1 MAAMMPMCLLADPYV
16 QLESQLEKQE
26 KTHNASLRSV
36 RNVDRTVRD
45 LEAQIARRDKT
56 TQQLNEDIAKGRDK
70 IERLLQTI
78 DELQAEEA
86 SSQLTARRAER
97 DLREEKEKALRLER
111 ELEGWKGLRIEKGGL
126 GKGNEWGGSI
136 RGTPRSRVG
145 SGAFGSDGVRRKL
158 SDSKGFL

>member
-1 MAAMMPMCLLADPYV
+1 
-16 QLESQLEKQE
+16 
-26 KTHNASLRSV
+26 
-36 RNVDRTVRD
+36 
-45 LEAQIARRDKT
+45 IARRDKT
-56 TQQLNEDIAKGRDK
+56 AQQLADDVSKGRDK

-86 SSQLTARRAER
+86 STQLAARRAER

-111 ELEGWKGLRIEKGGL
+111 ELEGWKGLRMEKGGGGL
-126 GKGNEWGGSI
+126 GKVEWNGSL

-145 SGAFGSDGVRRKL
+145 SGVGFGEGVKRQM

>member
-1 MAAMMPMCLLADPYV
+1 MLTRSPKLET
-16 QLESQLEKQE
+16 QLENQE
-26 KTHNASLRSV
+26 KSHSASLRSV

-45 LEAQIARRDKT
+45 LETQIARRDKT
-56 TQQLNEDIAKGRDK
+56 AQQLSEDVTKGRDK

-86 SSQLTARRAER
+86 SSQLAARRAER

-111 ELEGWKGLRIEKGGL
+111 ELEGWKGLRMEKG
-126 GKGNEWGGSI
+126 KGSNEWAGGSI
-136 RGTPRSRVG
+136 RGTPRGGSRIG
-145 SGAFGSDGVRRKL
+145 SGAFGSEGIRRKM